1 MYKKMFRTLF
11 YLLMF
16 FQIMLC
22 MFVSLM
28 VVFQSPAVCRDLPL
42 EIGQGRDRFN
52 YIWWWTIYEILVVQY
67 PSVWSFQASYPATA
81 NNWT

>member
-42 EIGQGRDRFN
+42 EIGQGRDKG
-52 YIWWWTIYEILVVQY
+52 
-67 PSVWSFQASYPATA
+67 
-81 NNWT
+81 